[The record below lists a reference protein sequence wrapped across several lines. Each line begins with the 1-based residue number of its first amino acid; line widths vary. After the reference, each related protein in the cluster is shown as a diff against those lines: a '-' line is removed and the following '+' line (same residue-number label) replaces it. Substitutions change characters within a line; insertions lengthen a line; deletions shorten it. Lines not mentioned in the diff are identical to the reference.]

1 METKKLIPLE
11 DLEDYIMLIQYE
23 QTFRVKLHL
32 YKELAEFR
40 LKYVQELKPLAEK
53 LKNLRQLVRNK
64 GLIKDKDLD
73 MEIRNIINKKFIGG
87 VINEEVKI

>member
-40 LKYVQELKPLAEK
+40 LKYIQELKPLAEC
-53 LKNLRQLVRNK
+53 
-64 GLIKDKDLD
+64 IY
-73 MEIRNIINKKFIGG
+73 
-87 VINEEVKI
+87 